1 MIFLDKEPYKMSPDV
16 EFCNLCTSPIFV
28 TAISGA
34 MALAGV
40 LLNQLSHLW
49 GEKKRH
55 ESDVNLRFVES
66 EIRKQENIQALQ
78 LQALKGLV
86 TIYQEIIPNRWPS
99 PHSDSDYA
107 YSAVLEAMS
116 DLIDK
121 LDDYLKNFSYILP
134 DKVTVKINNAI
145 YKCNQGHWGISTSED
160 PAYEPSKQEVE
171 LAKGVLQSLSG
182 SITIFKACLG
192 IATQDDEVSN

>member
-1 MIFLDKEPYKMSPDV
+1 MSLDS
-16 EFCNLCTSPIFV
+16 EFGNIYTSPTFV
-28 TAISGA
+28 AAISGA

-55 ESDVNLRFVES
+55 EGDVNLRFVES

-78 LQALKGLV
+78 LQALKDLV

-99 PHSDSDYA
+99 PHSDSDDA
-107 YSAVLEAMS
+107 YSAVLGNMS

-121 LDDYLKNFSYILP
+121 LDVFLKSFSYILP
-134 DKVTVKINNAI
+134 NKVTVNINNAI
-145 YKCNQGHWGISTSED
+145 YQCNQGHWGISASED
-160 PAYEPSKQEVE
+160 PVYEPSEHEVE

-182 SITIFKACLG
+182 SIIIFKACLG